1 MRLKVTLSKRLA
13 DHLLN
18 ALFILISVLLAF
30 WLNEVRETGKQK
42 NATELA
48 KQIIIEEFES
58 NLDILNRWLPYHE
71 ELLKECEDFI
81 RNKLDTVNEF
91 KLGYFDNYNNGIQR
105 EILTNSAWTLI
116 EDSEVKFNIKSRLSI
131 NRIYEQQQFVISATN
146 DIIDFLNQ
154 RELFD
159 LSKTK
164 ENYIIFYSLLAELCG
179 QEKAMIKELSIEIK
193 DLKE

>member
-1 MRLKVTLSKRLA
+1 MKFKVTLSKRLA

-30 WLNEVRETGKQK
+30 WLNEVRESRKQN

-48 KQIIIEEFES
+48 KQIIIEELES

-71 ELLKECEDFI
+71 NLLKECDEFI
-81 RNKLDTVNEF
+81 TNKLDTVSEF
-91 KLGYFDNYNNGIQR
+91 KLGYFENYNNGIQR

-116 EDSEVKFNIKSRLSI
+116 EDSEVNFDIKSRLSI
-131 NRIYEQQQFVISATN
+131 NRIYEQQQFVINATSN
-146 DIIDFLNQ
+146 IIDFLNQ

-159 LSKTK
+159 FSKTK

-179 QEKAMIKELSIEIK
+179 QEKAMILQLNIEIE
-193 DLKE
+193 DLRR